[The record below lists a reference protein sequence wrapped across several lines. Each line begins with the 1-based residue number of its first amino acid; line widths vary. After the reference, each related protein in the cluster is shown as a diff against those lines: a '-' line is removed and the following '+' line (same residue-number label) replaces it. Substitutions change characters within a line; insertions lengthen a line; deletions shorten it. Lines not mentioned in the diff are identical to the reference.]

1 MHICIRWKPR
11 VFSERESLEYVI
23 SLSEECDDCNST
35 RESRMLDMEEGV
47 ELKNKN
53 DSLEKISISSCNF
66 FMGNKGSFIKN
77 GKVEKIK
84 KKHKDEKKIKIIDI
98 INCPLDLHTNFI
110 SMILFIIGST
120 FFLFPKLYV
129 SGCIIFAIAC
139 ALCLYS
145 NLIGV
150 IRTNEEKK
158 IEYYGYICYV
168 IGCVVFIVGSIYC
181 CFKDD
186 YFAVLTFII
195 GSFYFLVGALFF
207 IYAIDFNNIKNVNWK
222 IIVVRQVIKSSG
234 NQAIGSSHWVK
245 PLGQAIES
253 IHWVNPL
260 GQAIGSIHYVTEHFA
275 GHSTWI
281 ILQFV
286 TFPVYRFAAIH
297 LLKWQE
303 TSPLSPFFF
312 F

>member
-1 MHICIRWKPR
+1 MYKLK
-11 VFSERESLEYVI
+11 SVI
-23 SLSEECDDCNST
+23 SRSEECDDCNST
-35 RESRMLDMEEGV
+35 RESRMLDIEEGV

-53 DSLEKISISSCNF
+53 DSLEKISTSSCNF
-66 FMGNKGSFIKN
+66 FMGNKDSFIRN
-77 GKVEKIK
+77 GKMEKIK
-84 KKHKDEKKIKIIDI
+84 KKHKEEKKIKIIDI

-222 IIVVRQVIKSSG
+222 IIVVYISNFVGGLLFTIASIMFFYQELYNVACFLYI
-234 NQAIGSSHWVK
+234 QGSV
-245 PLGQAIES
+245 LFTLA
-253 IHWVNPL
+253 
-260 GQAIGSIHYVTEHFA
+260 
-275 GHSTWI
+275 TW
-281 ILQFV
+281 LD
-286 TFPVYRFAAIH
+286 Y
-297 LLKWQE
+297 LNYLNN
-303 TSPLSPFFF
+303 SP
-312 F
+312 